1 MPIVENVEPARAS
14 WFANRRVSTKIL
26 TAVFVAAVVAALVGV
41 LGIAALA
48 STNAATRDM
57 YGEHLL
63 RTASVAELRRLT
75 VEMRLNVVNHVT
87 AALPADK
94 VAYEERFTAA
104 EEPARAIVAEL
115 LAAGL
120 AADERALVETYAT
133 SLDAYTAL
141 RDDKLYPLSDAGDLA
156 GWTDVRDNEARPF
169 TNGMMDALGEVIELE
184 RVLAE
189 DSAATAQSAYEDS
202 RTLSILILVVGV
214 VIAISIGTLV
224 SRSIVRGLGR
234 VRAVSEALDG
244 GDLTV
249 TAGLVGT
256 DEVGRVGQALDRAV
270 ASLRVTV
277 GTIDASSTSL
287 ASAAEQMSGVTGQI
301 AASAEETSAQAGVV
315 SAAAEQV
322 SRNVQTV
329 ASGAEQMGAS
339 IQEIAHNA
347 AAASRVAGQAVDAAE
362 ATSTTIHRLGES
374 SREITNVVK
383 LITQIAE
390 QTNLLAL
397 NATIEAARAGEAGK
411 GFAVVAGEVKELA
424 QETARATEDISRRV
438 AAIQADT
445 DAAVGAIGQIST
457 IVGSINDFQSTIASA
472 VEEQT
477 ATTQEINRSVAEAAT
492 GSGEIAANIAGVA
505 DAADLTA
512 QGVAESQGAV
522 HELARMSVE
531 LRSLVGQFRR

>member
-1 MPIVENVEPARAS
+1 MS
-14 WFANRRVSTKIL
+14 WFTNRGVNVKIL
-26 TAVFVAAVVAALVGV
+26 SAVLTAAVVAAVVGA
-41 LGIAALA
+41 LGIVALA
-48 STNAATRDM
+48 STNAATHDM
-57 YGEHLL
+57 YSEHLL
-63 RTASVAELRRLT
+63 RTAQVAELRRLT
-75 VEMRLNVVNHVT
+75 VEMRLNIVNHVT
-87 AALPADK
+87 VLAPDDK
-94 VAYEERFTAA
+94 VAYEERFAAA
-104 EEPARAIVAEL
+104 EEPARQIVSDL
-115 LAAGL
+115 LAADL
-120 AADERALVETYAT
+120 PADERALVETYAA
-133 SLDAYTAL
+133 SLDSYTAL
-141 RDDKLYPLSDAGDLA
+141 RDAKLYPLSHEGDMA

-169 TNGMMDALGEVIELE
+169 TNGMMDALAEVIELE
-184 RVLAE
+184 RVAAE
-189 DSAATAQSAYEDS
+189 AAAADAQGAYAAS
-202 RTLSILILVVGV
+202 RTQSILILLIGLSAAI
-214 VIAISIGTLV
+214 VIGFLV
-224 SRSIVRGLGR
+224 ARSIVAGLAR
-234 VRAVSEALDG
+234 VHAVSDALER

-249 TAGLVGT
+249 TAELTTT
-256 DEVGRVGQALDRAV
+256 DELGRMGSALDRAV
-270 ASLRVTV
+270 ASLRVAV
-277 GTIDASSTSL
+277 GTIDTSSTSL

-347 AAASRVAGQAVDAAE
+347 AQASRVAGQAVDAAE
-362 ATSTTIHRLGES
+362 VTSATIHRLGES

-445 DAAVGAIGQIST
+445 DAAVGAIGEISG
-457 IVGSINDFQSTIASA
+457 IVGSINDYQSTIASA

-492 GSGEIAANIAGVA
+492 GSGEIASNIAGVA
-505 DAADLTA
+505 DAADLTS

-522 HELARMSVE
+522 HELARMSGD
-531 LRSLVGQFRR
+531 LRTLVAQFRL